1 MKSKVQKIREKKI
14 IGYLLATGLLIGL
27 IYFADIGK
35 FLEALQQVNRF
46 YMALAIVSGMSYY
59 IFVGYIWYNFFT
71 ILGVNAN
78 LRKSY
83 KLFMAGNF
91 MNSVT
96 PLGQLGGEPFMAYI
110 ISKNTESSYQ
120 EAFSAVASS
129 DLINSIPFITYSTTA
144 VIYLYLTGSI
154 NEFVQNIIYL
164 IVVLGASLSILA
176 YFLWSGNRK
185 LGGFGNKLL
194 VIIENKII
202 NEKYIK
208 SFREKLNEFRAAFER
223 AGEDKRNLLKVGL
236 IAHAFPLAQF
246 LALYLIMLGMNIDPN
261 LVTIFFVVIL
271 SGLAMFS
278 PTPGGSGTFE
288 AAFSGLMLLFY
299 PGLELST
306 ALAVAVLFRLTTYW
320 PGIPFGYL
328 CLVSLRGEEG

>member
-1 MKSKVQKIREKKI
+1 MKSKLQKIREKRI

-27 IYFADIGK
+27 IYFADVTK
-35 FLEALQQVNRF
+35 FLQALQQVNRF
-46 YMALAIVSGMSYY
+46 YMALAVVSGMSLYL
-59 IFVGYIWYNFFT
+59 FMGYIWYNFFT
-71 ILGVNAN
+71 ILGVNAA

-110 ISKNTESSYQ
+110 ISKNTDSSYQ

-129 DLINSIPFITYSTTA
+129 DLINSVPFITYSTAT
-144 VIYLYLTGSI
+144 VIYLYLTGAI
-154 NEFVQNIIYL
+154 NQFIQNIIYL
-164 IVVLGASLSILA
+164 IVVLGSSLSILA
-176 YFLWSGNRK
+176 YFLWSGNQK
-185 LGGFGNKLL
+185 LGFFGNKLL
-194 VIIENKII
+194 DMIENKVI
-202 NEKYIK
+202 NEKYVQF
-208 SFREKLNEFRAAFER
+208 FREKLKEFRTAFER
-223 AGEDKRNLLKVGL
+223 AGEDKRNLIKVG
-236 IAHAFPLAQF
+236 IVAHAFPLTQF
-246 LALYLIMLGMNIDPN
+246 LALYLIMLGMNIEPN

-299 PGLELST
+299 PELELST
-306 ALAVAVLFRLTTYW
+306 ALATAVLFRLTTYW
-320 PGIPFGYL
+320 PGIPIGYL
-328 CLVSLRGEEG
+328 CLISLRGEGK